1 MPFAPTGKYI
11 SPKQR
16 IYCYLTSRK
25 VPCAGRDFFDRS
37 SLLAHDTPYE
47 VVFSIVARCRPD
59 RQHIKFPPNVKT
71 TLERFQGMAM
81 RPTKTSFFLFG
92 GLGFNMNRKT
102 EPINCDFSQ
111 VYRLCVLA
119 SGTNYRH

>member
-1 MPFAPTGKYI
+1 MCKRKGTMPPAPTRKYI
-11 SPKQR
+11 SPKWR

-37 SLLAHDTPYE
+37 SLLAHDTLHK
-47 VVFSIVARCRPD
+47 VGFSIVERCRPD

-92 GLGFNMNRKT
+92 GL
-102 EPINCDFSQ
+102 DFSMSRKKQ
-111 VYRLCVLA
+111 
-119 SGTNYRH
+119 SQ